1 MLYRKAMNENRAIA
15 LQATGLGQVRED
27 FTGKAEDIVTAAR
40 SEFARLGYRGV
51 TMRGIAEAANV
62 STRTVYNNFEDKLA
76 LFTAC
81 IDAGASRF
89 PVLALT
95 GEPGEALRR
104 LGSDLLMHLSA
115 PLSYQISLMIFRDGS
130 EFPEIRQAARRNY
143 DTFLI
148 APLAQYLH
156 GCGVAEADAPTYARL
171 FSNMA
176 TSEWHRRILFNE
188 PPLTAPEA
196 EAHATTVT
204 RVFLQGVPLAG
215 AD

>member
-1 MLYRKAMNENRAIA
+1 MNDDRATALDTAGSGQARDDFATKAN
-15 LQATGLGQVRED
+15 
-27 FTGKAEDIVTAAR
+27 DIIVAAR

-51 TMRGIAEAANV
+51 TMRGIAEVANV

-81 IDAGASRF
+81 INAGASRF
-89 PVLALT
+89 PVPALA

-104 LGSDLLMHLSA
+104 LASGLLIHLSA

-148 APLAQYLH
+148 TPLAQYLQ
-156 GCGVAEADAPTYARL
+156 GCGVADADAPIYARL
-171 FSNMA
+171 FSNMI

-188 PPLTAPEA
+188 PALTPPEA
-196 EAHATTVT
+196 EAHAATVT
-204 RVFLQGVPLAG
+204 RVFLQGVPLTSAG
-215 AD
+215 